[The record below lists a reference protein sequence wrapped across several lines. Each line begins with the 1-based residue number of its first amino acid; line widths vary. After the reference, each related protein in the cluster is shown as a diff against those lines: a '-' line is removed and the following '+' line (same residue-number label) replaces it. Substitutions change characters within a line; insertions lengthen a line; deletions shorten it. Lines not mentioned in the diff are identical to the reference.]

1 MFLFIIIAVVLLVDQ
16 ATKAAVQML
25 MCQGE
30 SIPVVPPAFYLT
42 YIMNPGAAF
51 GLLPH
56 KKMLFVTVTV
66 IIIAGVLVGYFKIRP
81 RKPVLDYGL
90 GLVAGGALGNLADR
104 LRYGLVV
111 DFLDFR
117 IWPVFNLAD
126 TAIVTGAFLLAWA
139 LLNDSDKSSKKE
151 RK

>member
-1 MFLFIIIAVVLLVDQ
+1 MFFFIIIAVVLLVDQ